1 MYQGKINR
9 NSNVK
14 IKDLMQTKD
23 APGLHNHLN
32 GLQHNLS
39 DFISLT
45 ENKFSG
51 FSLELQSLY
60 YSAKNISTLS
70 ENASVTISGED
81 VQNSITSIDSMLNS
95 ISRYLGNSDS
105 RIDDGKKNLDLVHA
119 AMETI
124 CEDLAGFKR
133 IVKHLRILGM
143 STRIENARL
152 NMENSGFQVLA
163 ENVETLSSVINDKT
177 LSIRNNASNAIKLI
191 EDVNKKITA
200 LQSEQQYLEQK
211 IIKSTSESLRFLQEK
226 YQQSNL
232 KATIIE
238 QFSRDI
244 YQSVGKIITSVQFH
258 DITRQQ
264 TEHVIDAIG
273 EMIKHIDD
281 ENTDDPSVKNTI
293 AGISHLQSAQLLHTY
308 EELTTAVRNII
319 RNMGDVKT
327 LIDNIEQST
336 EELLS
341 TSENDDNS
349 FLRNIETGLG
359 SAADALNQNSII
371 KDEYTQ
377 SIKSVSQTV
386 ENLIALIIQI
396 DEIGSEIALIALN
409 ARIKA
414 VHTGSDGV
422 ALDVLAEEIQ
432 NLSRS
437 AKSQT
442 SLIIESIKRISEV
455 SEALKSNAGYNF
467 EDGTTSLN
475 KLTQEITSI
484 LGTLSAIETKSLSEV
499 KQIRKETVSLL
510 DKITLSSTAMIE
522 LDKEDSPLKIAADV
536 LKELSICMGYNGGTK
551 NNGYTPISE
560 LQRNYTMQSERDIH
574 ALLSGQNGANSA
586 PDGSAGITVGSF
598 PSSVSGNPDDD
609 DMGDNVELF

>member
-1 MYQGKINR
+1 MYQDKINR
-9 NSNVK
+9 NSNVNF
-14 IKDLMQTKD
+14 KDLVQLND
-23 APGLHNHLN
+23 AAALHSHLD
-32 GLQHNLS
+32 GLQHSLS

-70 ENASVTISGED
+70 ENASVTISGEE

-95 ISRYLGNSDS
+95 ISMYLGNSDS

-119 AMETI
+119 VMETI
-124 CEDLAGFKR
+124 CEDLTGFKR

-163 ENVETLSSVINDKT
+163 ENVEKLSSVINDKT
-177 LSIRNNASNAIKLI
+177 LSIRNNASGAIKLI
-191 EDVNKKITA
+191 EDVNRKISA
-200 LQSEQQYLEQK
+200 LQAEQQHLELK
-211 IIKSTSESLRFLQEK
+211 ILKSTSESLRFLQDK
-226 YQQSNL
+226 YQQSHQ

-264 TEHVIDAIG
+264 TEHVIDAIS
-273 EMIKHIDD
+273 EMVKHINEGD
-281 ENTDDPSVKNTI
+281 TDDPSVKNTL

-308 EELTTAVRNII
+308 EELTDAVRNII

-349 FLRNIETGLG
+349 FLKMIENGLA
-359 SAADALNQNSII
+359 SAAEALKQNSTI
-371 KDEYTQ
+371 KDEYTE
-377 SIKSVSQTV
+377 SIKTVNQTV

-442 SLIIESIKRISEV
+442 SLIIESIKHISEA
-455 SEALKSNAGYNF
+455 SEALKSNAGYNYD
-467 EDGTTSLN
+467 DGNTSLE
-475 KLTQEITSI
+475 KLNDGIISI
-484 LGTLSAIETKSLSEV
+484 LGTLSEIENKSLCEV
-499 KQIRKETVSLL
+499 KQIRQETVALL
-510 DKITLSSTAMIE
+510 DKITQSSTALVE
-522 LDKEDSPLKIAADV
+522 LDTEDSPLKAAAEG
-536 LKELSICMGYNGGTK
+536 LNELSICMGYSGENESSGHI
-551 NNGYTPISE
+551 PISE
-560 LQRNYTMQSERDIH
+560 LQRNYTMQSEREIH
-574 ALLSGQNGANSA
+574 ARLSGFGRTGTES
-586 PDGSAGITVGSF
+586 DSIAGI
-598 PSSVSGNPDDD
+598 SSSHSSAAAGNPDNDD
-609 DMGDNVELF
+609 LGDNVELF